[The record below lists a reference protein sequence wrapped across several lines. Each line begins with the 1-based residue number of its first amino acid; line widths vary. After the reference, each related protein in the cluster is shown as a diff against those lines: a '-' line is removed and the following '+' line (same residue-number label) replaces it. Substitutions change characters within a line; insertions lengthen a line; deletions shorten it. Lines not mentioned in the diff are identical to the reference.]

1 MPRFGVAPAATAA
14 QVAEA
19 LSAWDLRPT
28 AAIEQFGGAEI
39 NSHNFKVTTS
49 RGVWLC
55 KRAPVEAAPRLRQA
69 LALAAWLA
77 PHDVAVPAPL
87 PAQEGSPVQVRGES
101 VWCVWP
107 FVEGA
112 FFHAGEA
119 AVRSAGRAA
128 GRLHRV
134 LADAP
139 ADLWPATRWDYDFG
153 GAVDLLEV
161 AGQDRAGWD
170 QAFGSAAAAG
180 LDHRMDGLP
189 ELVGRLAAA
198 VAGWGPGVR
207 QPCHGDLH
215 PHNILMDKDLVAAFV
230 DVESLVVAPYPL
242 ACGFARYKLVR
253 QAVSAGGN
261 PVGLGRVFA
270 EAVRS
275 AWPSEYLGD
284 DDLRVGALAE
294 VVRRLLLV
302 LRLHYLDGNSRWNH
316 VLAVHLAGLDEI
328 DALSS

>member
-1 MPRFGVAPAATAA
+1 MFGPAPGAAAA
-14 QVAEA
+14 QVADA
-19 LSAWDLRPT
+19 LTAWGLTP
-28 AAIEQFGGAEI
+28 AGSIEQFGGAEI
-39 NSHNFKVTTS
+39 NSHNFRVTTAA
-49 RGVWLC
+49 GTWLC
-55 KRAPVEAAPRLRQA
+55 KRAPVEATPRLRQA

-77 PHDVAVPAPL
+77 PQDLPVPSPVPA
-87 PAQEGSPVQVRGES
+87 QDGSLAIVRGES

-107 FVEGA
+107 FVEGT
-112 FFHAGEA
+112 FFHRGES
-119 AVRSAGRAA
+119 AVRSAGTVA

-139 ADLWPATRWDYDFG
+139 AALWPTTRWVYGFEDAG
-153 GAVDLLEV
+153 GLLET
-161 AGQDRAGWD
+161 AGRDRDVWEAT
-170 QAFGSAAAAG
+170 FGPDGAAAF
-180 LDHRMDGLP
+180 HRRFDGLP
-189 ELVGRLAAA
+189 GLVEHLSAR
-198 VAGWGPGVR
+198 VAGWGPGAW

-215 PHNILMDKDLVAAFV
+215 PHNILINNEIVAAVV

-253 QAVSAGGN
+253 QAASAGGD

-275 AWPSEYLGD
+275 TGPAEHLGD
-284 DDLRVGALAE
+284 DDLRGGALAE
-294 VVRRLLLV
+294 VIRRLLLV
-302 LRLHYLDGNSRWNH
+302 LRLHYRDGNSRWNH